1 MSKSKE
7 QTFSLHLDAVM
18 TEGTDKVKLN
28 IDKKM
33 HCNVMFIANVFRGIM
48 EDDDEI
54 KAAIILALSSF
65 VDDNLK
71 TSSESMMNQILSK
84 VTAQA

>member
-1 MSKSKE
+1 MSKSQE
-7 QTFSLHLDAVM
+7 QTFSLQLDAVM

-33 HCNVMFIANVFRGIM
+33 KCNVMFIANVFRGVM

-54 KAAIILALSSF
+54 KAAVILALSSF
-65 VDDNLK
+65 LDDKLK